1 MNNEGLEY
9 EIQELGAGGDNMLLT
24 FFFFFLCSSK
34 ATVKQ
39 AEASLWLTCTSFVT

>member
-24 FFFFFLCSSK
+24 FFFFFFFVLLHSYC
-34 ATVKQ
+34 Q
-39 AEASLWLTCTSFVT
+39 AGRSQPVADVH